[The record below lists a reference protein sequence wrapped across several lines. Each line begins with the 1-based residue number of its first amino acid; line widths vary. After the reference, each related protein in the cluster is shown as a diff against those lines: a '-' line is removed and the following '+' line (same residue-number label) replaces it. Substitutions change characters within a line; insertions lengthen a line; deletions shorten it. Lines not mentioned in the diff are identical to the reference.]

1 MVRTPEGLYL
11 ALPHSGSPRVAC
23 RFLGQ
28 FATRCSVSL
37 LERAIFILVCQ
48 VLFCMRKKGLNIY
61 IFEVINEVEC

>member
-37 LERAIFILVCQ
+37 LERAIFILVYQ
-48 VLFCMRKKGLNIY
+48 VLFCMGDEDFNFL
-61 IFEVINEVEC
+61 